1 MLALASRFF
10 VVDPSNPSPLYPSR
24 TPPHVKQSTNNTTTR
39 NYMNLT
45 DTFPTGGGAGGGG
58 GATGRQKTPPTPLKV
73 QVGSPTTLATE
84 VKVPSS
90 SSASS
95 TTTLLAFCP
104 SLRAVAYSTG
114 AGGGG
119 VEMALI
125 SPSTDEIIPA
135 SRVSVPL
142 GAAGAAAVDAEQ
154 VMALQ
159 WCASGMAHGTAV
171 LVAMDPSGA
180 ACGVVRLSDDGARL
194 ILQGVKAISVE
205 RPTAG
210 GPLRQLQASPSH
222 PAVALLSPA
231 SVRGRVR
238 QPVIFT
244 RCTHPPPPQLFSA
257 INPPGLVCSVSFV
270 SPPSTPPPPP
280 PPTSGPYR
288 PMHKV
293 S

>member
-1 MLALASRFF
+1 
-10 VVDPSNPSPLYPSR
+10 
-24 TPPHVKQSTNNTTTR
+24 
-39 NYMNLT
+39 MNLA
-45 DTFPTGGGAGGGG
+45 DTFPTGGGAGAGGGG
-58 GATGRQKTPPTPLKV
+58 GAGQQKTPSTPLRV

-90 SSASS
+90 TSASS
-95 TTTLLAFCP
+95 TLLLAFCP

-142 GAAGAAAVDAEQ
+142 GAAGAAAGAGAAVDAEQ
-154 VMALQ
+154 VVALQ

-171 LVAMDPSGA
+171 LVAMDPRGA

-231 SVRGRVR
+231 SVRGRV
-238 QPVIFT
+238 VILSIHTFT
-244 RCTHPPPPQLFSA
+244 T
-257 INPPGLVCSVSFV
+257 
-270 SPPSTPPPPP
+270 
-280 PPTSGPYR
+280 PTSCIN
-288 PMHKV
+288 V
-293 S
+293 T